1 MGLSF
6 LRPAV
11 DDNEVDEVL
20 VPSELSLL
28 PRQRVLEVLILT
40 RVKVIFF
47 AVFFYLFR
55 CVLILDLP
63 KIESKISIFK

>member
-47 AVFFYLFR
+47 AVFFFFFR

-63 KIESKISIFK
+63 KIESKISFFK